1 MKKTLKLIS
10 LALVL
15 LLLLTSFAACGGK
28 EEESGTQGGTV
39 DTSSGS
45 NALPARDLGAKEF
58 KILDANDHPDMHIN
72 YSESMEGT
80 AVQQALF
87 EKDTFVET
95 RNNVQIVYTQFVNTD
110 KPGIEPFVNSYQ
122 AGDRLYDVV
131 VSTASGDRLVNYACQ
146 GLFANLRELPVLD
159 LSQKWWS
166 AEANEAL
173 TLGGKTYFTTGDI
186 MASVY
191 DAPMAVYANKTLV
204 EQYDIGD
211 DLYQTVHD
219 GAWTM
224 EYMAEITKN
233 LSQDLNQDNVMH
245 AEHDFFGVVSQ
256 PIKMTAVGM
265 MVGMGFENSYVQ
277 NDSLIIVNDDI
288 EAIDKLCTVIRR
300 VVQDVERNNNNQ
312 LVIDSTFK
320 SDRAVFLI
328 HLMEAANHNLRDMSS
343 DFMILPMPKGDVE
356 QENYRTYINGW
367 VDCFVAVPEYD
378 KSDASYPE
386 FAGFMLESMAR
397 ASYDIVRPIAF
408 DQVVKYQS
416 TRDPGTLEMLEIVY
430 NTMYLDFQGIFDFG
444 KASTKIAEHIY
455 KGTDLASSLAGV
467 KSTITKE
474 AANMSASWLNGTQ
487 AAQ

>member
-1 MKKTLKLIS
+1 MKKVLKLIS

-15 LLLLTSFAACGGK
+15 LMLAMSFAACGGK
-28 EEESGTQGGTV
+28 EEDTSASSGEV
-39 DTSSGS
+39 DTSGGS
-45 NALPARDLGAKEF
+45 NALPARDLGGKEF
-58 KILDANDHPDMHIN
+58 HILDANDHPDMHVN
-72 YSESMEGT
+72 YAESMEGT

-87 EKDTFVET
+87 EKDSFLKN
-95 RNNVQIVYTQFVNTD
+95 RNNVQLVYEQFVNTNE
-110 KPGIEPFVNSYQ
+110 PGIEIFSNSYQ
-122 AGDRLYDVV
+122 AGDRLYDLV
-131 VSTASGDRLVNYACQ
+131 VSTASGDRLVKYACD
-146 GLFANLRELPVLD
+146 GLFVNLRELPVLD
-159 LSQKWWS
+159 LNQKWWS

-204 EQYDIGD
+204 EQYNIGD
-211 DLYQTVHD
+211 DLYQKVKD
-219 GAWTM
+219 GEWTM
-224 EYMAEITKN
+224 EYMAQITAN
-233 LSQDLNQDNVMH
+233 LSVDVNQDNIMH
-245 AEHDFFGVVSQ
+245 AEDDFFGVVSQ
-256 PIKMTAVGM
+256 PVKMTAVGM
-265 MVGMGFENSYVQ
+265 LVGMGFENSYVQ
-277 NDSLIIVNDDI
+277 NDSFIIVNDDI
-288 EAIDKLCTVIRR
+288 ETIDKLCTVIKR
-300 VVQDVERNNNNQ
+300 VVVDVERNNNNQ

-343 DFMILPMPKGDVE
+343 DYMILPMPKGSVE

-367 VDCFVAVPEYD
+367 VDCFVAVPGYD
-378 KSDASYPE
+378 TSDASYPE

-416 TRDPGTLEMLEIVY
+416 TRDPETLDMLEIIY

-455 KGTDLASSLAGV
+455 KNTDLASSLAGV
-467 KSTITKE
+467 KSTISKE
-474 AANMSASWLNGTQ
+474 AATMSASWLNSAQ
-487 AAQ
+487 ADK

>member
-10 LALVL
+10 LCLVIL
-15 LLLLTSFAACGGK
+15 MLTASFAACKGD
-28 EEESGTQGGTV
+28 EQETETTGGTV
-39 DTSSGS
+39 DTAQGS
-45 NALPARDLGAKEF
+45 NELPARDLGGKEF
-58 KILDANDHPDMHIN
+58 HILDANDHPDMHVN
-72 YSESMEGT
+72 YAESMDGT

-87 EKDTFVET
+87 EKDTFVQT
-95 RNNVQIVYTQFVNTD
+95 RNNVKLVYTQFVNTD
-110 KPGIEPFVNSYQ
+110 KPGIEPFANSYQ
-122 AGDRLYDVV
+122 AGDRPYDVI
-131 VSTASGDRLVNYACQ
+131 VSTASGERLVNYACQ
-146 GLFANLRELPVLD
+146 GLFANLRDLPVLD

-204 EQYDIGD
+204 EQYKIGD
-211 DLYQTVHD
+211 DLYRKVKD
-219 GAWTM
+219 GDWTM
-224 EYMAEITKN
+224 EYMAEITAN
-233 LSQDLNQDNVMH
+233 LSVDLNEDNIMH
-245 AEHDFFGVVSQ
+245 ASDDFFGVVAQ

-277 NDSLIIVNDDI
+277 NDSLIVVNDDVD
-288 EAIDKLCTVIRR
+288 AIDKLCTTIKK
-300 VVQDVERNNNNQ
+300 VVKNVEKDNNNQ

-320 SDRAVFLI
+320 SDRAIFLI

-343 DFMILPMPKGDVE
+343 DYMILPMPKGSVE

-367 VDCFVAVPEYD
+367 VDCFIAVPSYD
-378 KSDASYPE
+378 ANDADYPE
-386 FAGFMLESMAR
+386 FAVFMLECMAR
-397 ASYDIVRPIAF
+397 ASYDIVRPVAF

-416 TRDPGTLEMLEIVY
+416 TRDPGTLDMLEIVY

-444 KASTKIAEHIY
+444 KASTKIAQHIFNDA
-455 KGTDLASSLAGV
+455 DLASSLAGV

-474 AANMSASWLNGTQ
+474 AAQMSSNWMNAASSSQ
-487 AAQ
+487 